1 MTSAELARLIEA
13 AAEPY
18 RTMFTLMAT
27 TGLRPGEAYGLQP
40 GDLDLAAATMRVERS
55 VSIHDQTIKGT
66 KTDEERTVE
75 LSEKTTSMLKTH
87 LWLHDTAS
95 VRPGISSPA
104 RRGRFSTTTTWRSI
118 PRSSATSA
126 FTIFHT
132 YGALM
137 LSAGAPLLYVSEQ
150 LGHADASITLKYY
163 AKRMPRSEDRQVN
176 RWDLEPIWNQSPQV
190 GEPRRNRT
198 VNLRIKSRAQ
208 VSANQHER
216 RLTDISGL
224 LRQTSFLISSK
235 LRVHRE
241 S

>member
-40 GDLDLAAATMRVERS
+40 GDLDLEAATMRVERS

-75 LSEKTTSMLKTH
+75 LSEKTTSMLKNAPLAARH
-87 LWLHDTAS
+87 RHPCK
-95 VRPGISSPA
+95 PGISSPA

-126 FTIFHT
+126 LTIFHT

-150 LGHADASITLKYY
+150 LGHADTSITLKYY
-163 AKRMPRSEDRQVN
+163 AKRMPRSEDRQVKPLGFGTN
-176 RWDLEPIWNQSPQV
+176 LEPIPASW
-190 GEPRRNRT
+190 
-198 VNLRIKSRAQ
+198 
-208 VSANQHER
+208 
-216 RLTDISGL
+216 
-224 LRQTSFLISSK
+224 
-235 LRVHRE
+235 
-241 S
+241 